1 MAAATVL
8 FYRFFARPCLKPAA
22 LCKTALGKRG
32 TPCKSA
38 LLFGTY
44 RINDLLTNGRS
55 RWLISTIADAHDAPA
70 RFRRCAGFFLI
81 F

>member
-1 MAAATVL
+1 M
-8 FYRFFARPCLKPAA
+8 FDRFFARACLKPVA
-22 LCKTALGKRG
+22 LCETAPAKRG

-70 RFRRCAGFFLI
+70 RFRRCAGFLLTF
-81 F
+81 

>member
-1 MAAATVL
+1 L
-8 FYRFFARPCLKPAA
+8 PDRFFTRPCPKPATA
-22 LCKTALGKRG
+22 RKTVMGKRG

-55 RWLISTIADAHDAPA
+55 RWIISTTADAHDASA
-70 RFRRCAGFFLI
+70 RFRRSAGLFLT

>member
-1 MAAATVL
+1 M
-8 FYRFFARPCLKPAA
+8 RCFFARPCLKPAA
-22 LCKTALGKRG
+22 LRKTLLRKRG

-55 RWLISTIADAHDAPA
+55 RWPVSTTADAHDASA
-70 RFRRCAGFFLI
+70 RFRRSAGFFLT